1 MYNILRKHGLRIY
14 KDTTIN
20 VCLTMAQR
28 LKIVKIF
35 ETLGIREKLA
45 SSWPVISQ
53 PADTSQSQFLN
64 VVMVSLYDIGMLV
77 C

>member
-1 MYNILRKHGLRIY
+1 
-14 KDTTIN
+14 
-20 VCLTMAQR
+20 MAQR

>member
-35 ETLGIREKLA
+35 ETLGYKGK
-45 SSWPVISQ
+45 ISQ
-53 PADTSQSQFLN
+53 QLASQFLN

-77 C
+77 R